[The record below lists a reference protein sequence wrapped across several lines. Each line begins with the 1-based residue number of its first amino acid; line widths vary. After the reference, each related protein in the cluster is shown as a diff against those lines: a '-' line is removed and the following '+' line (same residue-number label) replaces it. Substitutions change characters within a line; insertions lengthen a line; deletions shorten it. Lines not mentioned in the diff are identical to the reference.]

1 MIYLD
6 NAATTLKKPQ
16 IVYDTLYDYTVNHGG
31 NALRG
36 NYAQSLISS
45 SVIVD
50 AQDTIAKLFN
60 FPKAQNIVFTQNATY
75 ALNTAILGTLN
86 KGDHA
91 IVTQMDHNSV
101 IRPVKSICDVTV
113 VEADSEGFVS
123 PYKIEKAIGPNTK
136 LIAMT
141 HASNVCGTIQDI
153 KTVSQIAKKNNI
165 KFLIDAA
172 QTAGVFEIDYEKIDA
187 DFVAF
192 SGHKGL
198 MGPMGTGGLYI
209 KEPEQTRAVICGG
222 TGSESQLITQPQS
235 MPEKFHSGTLNT
247 PALAA
252 MTAGVEYIQN
262 IGIKSIFEHELSLA
276 HLLKSELRNIPRV
289 TVYGADN
296 SIGNVAFNIAD
307 TDSGFVAQKLSGFA
321 LRAGYHCAPFAHDA
335 LGTRKIGAIR
345 ASFGIFNS
353 KSDVKALVDAVSKIE
368 KEL

>member
-16 IVYDTLYDYTVNHGG
+16 IVYDTLYDYTVKHGG

-36 NYAQSLISS
+36 NYEQSIISS

-50 AQDTIAKLFN
+50 AQDTVSEFFN
-60 FPKAQNIVFTQNATY
+60 FPKPQNVVFTSNATH
-75 ALNTAILGTLN
+75 ALNIAILGTLN
-86 KGDHA
+86 GCDHA
-91 IVTQMDHNSV
+91 IITQMDHNSV
-101 IRPVKSICDVTV
+101 IRPVNSICDVTV
-113 VEADSEGFVS
+113 VEADGEGFVS
-123 PYKIEKAIGPNTK
+123 PFEIEKAIRPNTK

-141 HASNVCGTIQDI
+141 HASNVCGTILDI
-153 KTVSQIAKKNNI
+153 ETVSKIAKKNNI
-165 KFLIDAA
+165 KFLVDAA
-172 QTAGVFEIDYEKIDA
+172 QTAGVVLIDYGKIDA

-198 MGPMGTGGLYI
+198 MGPMGTGGVYI
-209 KEPEQTRAVICGG
+209 KNPDQTRAVICGG
-222 TGSESQLITQPQS
+222 TGSESQIITQPQS

-252 MTAGVEYIQN
+252 MTAGVGYIRN

-289 TVYGADN
+289 SVYGADN

-335 LGTRKIGAIR
+335 LGTTRIGAIR

-353 KSDVKALVDAVSKIE
+353 KTDVKALVDAVNKIE